1 VGKLSFMHA
10 RVADRPAAVSDGSKK
25 ERAEAEVRDK
35 TGPWVAPVG
44 RIGLATQGVLY
55 LVVGVLALQV
65 ASGHGEDQPSQ
76 TGAIEKVADQPFGR
90 FLLLVLAIGLA
101 LHCVWRL
108 MLAARGDV
116 GPEGPADIAKRLGQ
130 LGRAIIYGGFT
141 VVAVKLLLDA
151 GGQSGSTQQK
161 ATAAAL
167 DWPGGNV
174 ILVIIGLAIIA
185 AGLWNISKAP
195 RRSFEDDLDLTEAS
209 KPTRTAVLVAG
220 CIGYVARG
228 IVFALVGWFL
238 IDAAIDHDPNDS
250 GGLDVALK
258 KVADADYGPMTL
270 RVIAIGLFLFGIF
283 RLLDAR
289 YRKRE
294 ELANA

>member
-1 VGKLSFMHA
+1 MHA
-10 RVADRPAAVSDGSKK
+10 RVADPPAAVADDDNKK
-25 ERAEAEVRDK
+25 DRVEAEVRDK
-35 TGPWVAPVG
+35 TGRWVEPFG

-55 LVVGVLALQV
+55 LVVGILALQV

-90 FLLLVLAIGLA
+90 FLIFVLAIGLA

-116 GPEGPADIAKRLGQ
+116 GPDGPADVVKRLGQ
-130 LGRAIIYGGFT
+130 LGRGIIYAGFT
-141 VVAVKLLLDA
+141 FVAVKLLLDS
-151 GGQSGSTQQK
+151 GGSSGNTQRE
-161 ATAAAL
+161 ATATVL
-167 DWPGGNV
+167 DWPGGQ
-174 ILVIIGLAIIA
+174 VIIGLIGLAVIG

-195 RRSFEDDLDLTEAS
+195 RRSFEDDLDLSQAS
-209 KPTRTAVLVAG
+209 DSMRTAVLVAG
-220 CIGYVARG
+220 CVGYVARG
-228 IVFALVGWFL
+228 IVFAAVGWFL

-258 KVADADYGPMTL
+258 KIADADYGPMAL
-270 RVIAIGLFLFGIF
+270 RVIAVGLFLFGIF

-289 YRKRE
+289 YRKRS